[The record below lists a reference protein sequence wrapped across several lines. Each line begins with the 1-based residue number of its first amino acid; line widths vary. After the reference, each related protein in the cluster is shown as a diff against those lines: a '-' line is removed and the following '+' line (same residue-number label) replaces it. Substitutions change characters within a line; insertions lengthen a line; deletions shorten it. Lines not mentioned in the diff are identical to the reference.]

1 MTRALSI
8 TSLVE
13 VLRPAGGG
21 ALALRVRGGTL
32 DADECERHAE
42 DMAARVLTGRPCPP
56 GVEAVLV
63 VRDGVLVACWP
74 LAALERVA
82 GLLWLLEAMAGGEDR
97 RAA

>member
-1 MTRALSI
+1 M
-8 TSLVE
+8 
-13 VLRPAGGG
+13 
-21 ALALRVRGGTL
+21 RVRGGTL

-42 DMAARVLTGRPCPP
+42 DMAARVLSGRPCPP

-74 LAALERVA
+74 LAALEDVA
-82 GLLWLLEAMAGGEDR
+82 GLLWLLEAMADASAER